1 MYKFSANLGLL
12 WNEFSQIDAIYKSK
26 EYGFDAVEFQFPYQ
40 FDSKDIKKALDE
52 VNLPVM
58 GINTI
63 KGNIEEGDNGLL
75 AVPTRIS
82 EARDAIIQ
90 AFEYAKVIKSK
101 NIHAMAGVTDL
112 STKSLVTFI
121 DNLKF
126 SKDLLKESG
135 IGLVIE
141 PLNLKDN
148 PGYFLTKVEQAREIC
163 ELVGSDTVKIMFDFY
178 HVQINQGNVVKRFK
192 DHLPFIGHVQ
202 IASVQDR
209 AEPDSGELDFS
220 YIIPEIY
227 KAGYKS
233 IVGAEYKPKTTTEA
247 GLTWMRNFKNN

>member
-12 WNEFSQIDAIYKSK
+12 WSECSQIEAIYKAK
-26 EYGFDAVEFQFPYQ
+26 ENGFDAVEFQFPYQ
-40 FDSKDIKKALDE
+40 YDAGDVKKALDE

-63 KGNIEEGDNGLL
+63 KGNTEKGDNGLL
-75 AVPTRIS
+75 AVPSKIK
-82 EARDAIIQ
+82 EAREAIVQ
-90 AFEYAKVIKSK
+90 AFEYAKIIKSK
-101 NIHAMAGVTDL
+101 NIHAMAGVSDL
-112 STKSLVTFI
+112 STRSLVTFI

-126 SKDLLKESG
+126 AKELIKDTN

-148 PGYFLTKVEQAREIC
+148 PGYFLTKIEQAKEIC
-163 ELVGSDTVKIMFDFY
+163 ELVGSDSVKIMFDFY
-178 HVQINQGNVVKRFK
+178 HIQINQGNVMERFRE
-192 DHLPFIGHVQ
+192 HLPYIGHVQ

-209 AEPDSGELDFS
+209 SEPDKGELDFN

-227 KAGYKS
+227 KIGYKS
-233 IVGAEYKPKTTTEA
+233 IIGAEYKPKTTTEE
-247 GLTWMRNFKNN
+247 GLGWIKKFN